1 MKKLMIFYQER
12 CPFCKRAFNYIEELR
27 KENPEY
33 DKIHFELI
41 EETLQPDYADTFDYY
56 YVPTFY
62 IDGEKVHEGGIKK
75 EEVKEILDRALA
87 QQ

>member
-1 MKKLMIFYQER
+1 MKKLTIFYQER
-12 CPFCKRAFNYIEELR
+12 CPFCKRAFNYIEELK

-33 DKIHFELI
+33 SKITTELI

-75 EEVKEILDRALA
+75 DEVKAILDDAL

>member
-1 MKKLMIFYQER
+1 MKKLTIFYQER
-12 CPFCKRAFNYIEELR
+12 CPFCKRAFNYIEELE

-33 DKIHFELI
+33 RKITTELI

-75 EEVKEILDRALA
+75 DEVKAILDAAL

>member
-12 CPFCKRAFNYIEELR
+12 CPFCKRAFTYIEELK

-33 DKIHFELI
+33 NKIAIEPI
-41 EETLQPDYADTFDYY
+41 EETEQSDFADTFDYY

-62 IDGEKVHEGGIKK
+62 INNEKIHEGGIKK
-75 EEVKEILDRALA
+75 EEVKEILNKALK
-87 QQ
+87 